1 MIVRKTILFL
11 LICMSYLSVS
21 ASTIVPVLDKYT
33 IPVNVKGV
41 VIGRFISKNKE
52 NIILQK
58 DTSNLFVIDQSG
70 YIRLK
75 PNAELSASSPFRYEI
90 TIKSSCGDK
99 AFELVKD
106 EFIHN
111 KVIAHRGAWKNYE
124 ASQNSMSSLKNAI
137 ELGCEAAEFDVW
149 LSSDN
154 KVILS
159 HDPAIG
165 GKSVE
170 ETPAQA
176 LMEIPLKNGDF
187 VPSLEEYLECIKQ
200 QNKTRLVLELKGSQK
215 GKERSLAL
223 TDSAVHKVH
232 QNKAQAWVDYI
243 SFDYEALLRVK
254 ELDPTA
260 TISYLETNKTLEE
273 LSAAKVDGIDY
284 HYSAFYNDKMLTDKA
299 KQLGL
304 TTNVWTVNTEEQM
317 QYLLQQGVDFITTD
331 EPELLLKFI
340 DTHYK

>member
-1 MIVRKTILFL
+1 MRAQKTISFL
-11 LICMSYLSVS
+11 LVCMSCLSIS
-21 ASTIVPVLDKYT
+21 ARTILPTLDKYT
-33 IPVNVKGV
+33 IPVNVKGA
-41 VIGRFISKNKE
+41 VIGKFISSNNE
-52 NIILQK
+52 NVTLAK
-58 DTSNLFVIDQSG
+58 DTSNLFLIDESG

-75 PNAELSASSPFRYEI
+75 ADVELSASSPFRYEI
-90 TIKSSCGDK
+90 IIKSSCGNK

-111 KVIAHRGAWKNYE
+111 KVIAHRGAWKNHE
-124 ASQNSMSSLKNAI
+124 ASQNSMSALINTI

-159 HDPAIG
+159 HDPTIG
-165 GKSVE
+165 GKVVE
-170 ETPAQA
+170 DTPART
-176 LMEIPLKNGDF
+176 LMEIPLENGDF
-187 VPSLEEYLECIKQ
+187 VPSLEAYLECIQQ

-223 TDSAVHKVH
+223 AESAVQLVHKY
-232 QNKAQAWVDYI
+232 KAQAWVDYI
-243 SFDYEALLRVK
+243 SFDYEALLHVK
-254 ELDPTA
+254 QLDPTA

-273 LSAAKVDGIDY
+273 LSTAKVDGIDY
-284 HYSAFYNDKMLTDKA
+284 HYSAFYNDEKLTEKA

-304 TTNVWTVNTEEQM
+304 TTNVWTVNTQEQM
-317 QYLLQQGVDFITTD
+317 QHLLQQGVDYITTD

>member
-1 MIVRKTILFL
+1 
-11 LICMSYLSVS
+11 MSYLSVS
-21 ASTIVPVLDKYT
+21 ASTLVPTLSKYT
-33 IPVNVKGV
+33 IPIRVKGAA
-41 VIGRFISKNKE
+41 IGQFISPNNE
-52 NIILQK
+52 NVTLVK
-58 DTSNLFVIDQSG
+58 DTSNLFLIDQSG

-75 PNAELSASSPFRYEI
+75 PDVELSASSPFRYEI
-90 TIKSSCGDK
+90 IIQSNAGNK

-111 KVIAHRGAWKNYE
+111 KVIAHRGAWKNHD
-124 ASQNSMSSLKNAI
+124 ASQNSLSSLKNAI

-159 HDPAIG
+159 HDPTIG
-165 GKSVE
+165 GKTVE
-170 ETPAQA
+170 ETSAKT
-176 LMEIPLKNGDF
+176 LMEIPLKNGDS
-187 VPSLEEYLECIKQ
+187 VPSLEEYLECIQQ

-215 GKERSLAL
+215 GKDRSLAL
-223 TDSAVHKVH
+223 ANSAVQMVH
-232 QNKAQAWVDYI
+232 RYKAQAWVDYI
-243 SFDYEALLRVK
+243 SFDYDALLRVK

-260 TISYLETNKTLEE
+260 TIAYLETNKTLEE

-284 HYSAFYNDKMLTDKA
+284 HYSAFYNDANLTDKA

-317 QYLLQQGVDFITTD
+317 QYLLKQGVDFITTD
-331 EPELLLKFI
+331 EPELLLEFI
-340 DTHYK
+340 ETHYK

>member
-1 MIVRKTILFL
+1 MRTLRILLFL
-11 LICMSYLSVS
+11 LICVPYISLS
-21 ASTIVPVLDKYT
+21 ASSKLVTLDKYI
-33 IPVNVKGV
+33 IPVDVKGAIIGKV
-41 VIGRFISKNKE
+41 VIESKDKVTLE
-52 NIILQK
+52 K
-58 DTSNLFVIDQSG
+58 DTSNLFLIDQSG
-70 YIRLK
+70 YIKLK
-75 PNAELSASSPFRYEI
+75 PTVALSVSSPIKYEI
-90 TIKSSCGDK
+90 ILKTGCGNK

-111 KVIAHRGAWKNYE
+111 KVIAHRGAWKNHE
-124 ASQNSMSSLKNAI
+124 ASQNSLSSLRKAI

-154 KVILS
+154 KVVLS
-159 HDPAIG
+159 HDPTIG
-165 GKSVE
+165 GKTVE
-170 ETPAQA
+170 DTPAKT

-187 VPSLEEYLECIKQ
+187 IPSLEEYLGCIKH

-215 GKERSLAL
+215 GKDRSLAL
-223 TDSAVHKVH
+223 ADSAVQLVH
-232 QNKAQAWVDYI
+232 RYKAQAWVDYI

-260 TISYLETNKTLEE
+260 MISYLETNKTLEE
-273 LSAAKVDGIDY
+273 LSADKVDGIDY
-284 HYSAFYNDKMLTDKA
+284 HYSAFYNHEKLTDKA

-317 QYLLQQGVDFITTD
+317 QYLLQQGVDYITTD

-340 DTHYK
+340 ETHYK